1 MSDSTITTEQKLFK
15 PSKYQQDVFDA
26 LMEKGSDLQ
35 VNAVAG
41 SGKTTTLLQALNRI
55 PLDTVANSLMVA
67 FSRTIVE
74 DLKKKATPG
83 VEVRTSHSLG
93 MATVGSYFTRI
104 QGRKFETT
112 VRDTKYKS

>member
-74 DLKKKATPG
+74 DLKKKAPPG
-83 VEVRTSHSLG
+83 VDVRTSHSLG
-93 MATVGSYFTRI
+93 MATIS
-104 QGRKFETT
+104 ELAT
-112 VRDTKYKS
+112 VSRGMR